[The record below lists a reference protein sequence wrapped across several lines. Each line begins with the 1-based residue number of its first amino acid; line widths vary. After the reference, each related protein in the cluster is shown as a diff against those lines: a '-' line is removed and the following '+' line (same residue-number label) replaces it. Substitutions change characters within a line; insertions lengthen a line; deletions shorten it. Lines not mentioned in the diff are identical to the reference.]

1 MWVFKCKVLPGAKL
15 LDILKALQDQH
26 HYKTKGLSL
35 RAKAGGKVSC

>member
-1 MWVFKCKVLPGAKL
+1 MFKCKVLPGAKL
-15 LDILKALQDQH
+15 LDIFKALQDQH